1 MEINNIVIVGSGKVA
16 TNLAVALKS
25 IEKNI
30 LCIYSRNV
38 ENAKKLAER
47 IDSSF
52 TNNYCDIP
60 DKADLY
66 IISVKDS
73 AIAQVVSE
81 MKVQSGIVVHTS
93 GSVNISVFND
103 KFSDFGVFY
112 PLMHFSADKQVG
124 FSEIPLCVEANNTSN
139 LETIRR
145 LALQLSHNV
154 HTISSEQRMILHL
167 SAVIASNFTNLNYV
181 IAEDILKKNKLSFD
195 LLRPIIIETAN
206 KACNDSPAKMQTGP
220 AIREDTEVMKE
231 HVRLLG
237 DLPQYQKLYKLLSDI
252 IIRKKRDHEL

>member
-1 MEINNIVIVGSGKVA
+1 MGINNIVIVGSGNVA

-25 IEKNI
+25 IGRNVV
-30 LCIYSRNV
+30 CIYSRSS
-38 ENAKKLAER
+38 ENARKLAGR
-47 IDSSF
+47 TDSSF
-52 TNNYCDIP
+52 TNNYSDIP
-60 DKADLY
+60 NDVDLY

-81 MKVQSGIVVHTS
+81 LKVQSGIIVHTS
-93 GSVNISVFND
+93 GSVNMSVFNNM
-103 KFSDFGVFY
+103 FSDFGVFY
-112 PLMHFSADKQVG
+112 PLMHFSVDKPVD
-124 FSEIPLCVEANNTSN
+124 FSEIPLCIEANNNSN
-139 LETIRR
+139 LKAIRH

-181 IAEDILKKNKLSFD
+181 IAEDILKKNQLSFD
-195 LLRPIIIETAN
+195 LLRPIIVETAN

-220 AIREDTEVMKE
+220 AIREDFEVIKE
-231 HVRLLG
+231 HVHLLR

-252 IIRKKRDHEL
+252 IIQKKRDHEL